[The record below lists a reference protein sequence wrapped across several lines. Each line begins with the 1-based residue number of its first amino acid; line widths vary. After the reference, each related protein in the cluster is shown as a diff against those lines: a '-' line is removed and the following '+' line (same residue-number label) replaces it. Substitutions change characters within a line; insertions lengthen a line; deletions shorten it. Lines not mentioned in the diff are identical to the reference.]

1 MITLDWGLVN
11 NSVENIPSIGRADRF
26 KKKKEEAAKEKDTKG
41 DIILKDFYTIS
52 LFSF

>member
-26 KKKKEEAAKEKDTKG
+26 KKKEEAAKEKDNKG